1 MLRKISLLLILS
13 APLMIPTA
21 QGATQEELQLQK
33 AEMKYAQGVSKSVAK
48 LAKKWNKNND
58 KGKDNAEIEKELKV
72 YLRNEL
78 AWLREKG
85 IKTVE
90 DPEPMEHPAH
100 PQKVLP
106 EPPSETPKLEALRD
120 ICVELRTGELKPK
133 GYSKKLDEY
142 VTTLDGRAERKKNA
156 YKTEKKAS

>member
-1 MLRKISLLLILS
+1 MLRKISLMLILS
-13 APLMIPTA
+13 APLLIPTA
-21 QGATQEELQLQK
+21 HGATKEDLQLQK
-33 AEMKYAQGVSKSVAK
+33 AEMKYAQSVSKSVGK

-58 KGKDNAEIEKELKV
+58 KGKDNAEVEKELKV
-72 YLRNEL
+72 YLKNEL
-78 AWLREKG
+78 SWLREKG

-90 DPEPMEHPAH
+90 EPEPMEHPAH

-120 ICVELRTGELKPK
+120 ICVELRSGELKPK

-142 VTTLDGRAERKKNA
+142 VSTLEGRADRKKNA
-156 YKTEKKAS
+156 YKAAKKEG